1 MLPLQ
6 SPHGVWMVR
15 NHPNCVSAPGCF
27 SMGRGRHGEGR
38 ASRQARR
45 GRQYNGVNPE
55 GKDGFVRF
63 SELVQYFLKLEG
75 TSGRIALVEIL
86 AELFMRT
93 PTEDV
98 PPTAYLLQGRLAP
111 YFEPVEIGLGNNY
124 VADAIARAFGSD
136 RATVL
141 ERFDRLGDI
150 GEAAAEIAAE
160 SGSSPAPTWAPP
172 VREIFDRLLEIA
184 RTTGAGSVRAKVE
197 AFASLLGE
205 LDPLSC
211 NYLCRVP
218 LGRMRL
224 GVGDP
229 TVLDAFSFAKV
240 GDKSLRKELERAY
253 NETSDL
259 GLVGKTLWEGG
270 IEAVEGLGVRVGN
283 TVRPALAERLP
294 SAEAIIAK
302 LGQAAVERKF
312 DGFRCQGHK
321 SGDDIK
327 IFSRNLEDMTA
338 SFPEIAEGARRQVVV
353 DTAIF
358 EGEALAY
365 NPLSDEY
372 LPFQQTVRRRRK
384 HGVEE
389 TAAELPL
396 RLFAFD
402 VLYADGESVMER
414 SYSERHAKL
423 EYAVEAGDT
432 ILISQAHT
440 TGEPEELLEV
450 FNDSIQRGLEGIVA
464 KRPDSPYQA
473 GARNYNWVKLKRTQA
488 GNLQDTVDCVIVGYI
503 YGRGRRAAFGV
514 GALLVA
520 SYDRER
526 DVFPTVTKIGT
537 GLSDAQWREVRERCV
552 PHVSERKPARV
563 ESNIEPSVWV
573 EPQVVIEVL
582 ADEITR
588 SPIHPTGAQEGGQ
601 GYALRF
607 PRLVGFRQED
617 KKPEDVTTVAEIVEL
632 YNQQGARTTP

>member
-1 MLPLQ
+1 
-6 SPHGVWMVR
+6 MVR
-15 NHPNCVSAPGCF
+15 
-27 SMGRGRHGEGR
+27 GEPR
-38 ASRQARR
+38 AKHRR
-45 GRQYNGVNPE
+45 GRQYNGVNPDR
-55 GKDGFVRF
+55 KDGLVRF

-75 TSGRIALVEIL
+75 TSGRNALVEIL
-86 AELFMRT
+86 AGLFIRT
-93 PTEDV
+93 RTEDV
-98 PPTAYLLQGRLAP
+98 PPTTYLLQGRLAP
-111 YFEPVEIGLGNNY
+111 YFEPIEIGLGNNY

-160 SGSSPAPTWAPP
+160 SGSSPAPTRAPP

-184 RTTGAGSVRAKVE
+184 RTTGAGSVGAKVE

-229 TVLDAFSFAKV
+229 TVLDAFSFARV
-240 GDKSLRKELERAY
+240 GDKSLRKGLERAY

-270 IEAVEGLGVRVGN
+270 IEAVDELGVRVGN
-283 TVRPALAERLP
+283 PVRPALAERLP

-302 LGQAAVERKF
+302 LGLVAVERKY
-312 DGFRCQGHK
+312 DGFRCQVHK
-321 SGDDIK
+321 AGEAIK
-327 IFSRNLEDMTA
+327 IFSRNLEDMTP
-338 SFPEIAEGARRQVVV
+338 SFPEIAEGARQQVVV
-353 DTAIF
+353 GTAIF

-389 TAAELPL
+389 TAAQLPL

-402 VLYADGESVMER
+402 VLYADGERIMER
-414 SYSERHAKL
+414 SYTERHAIL
-423 EYAVEAGDT
+423 EHVVEAGDT
-432 ILISQAHT
+432 ILISEAHT

-450 FNDSIQRGLEGIVA
+450 FNDSIQHGLEGIVA
-464 KRPDSPYQA
+464 KRPDSHYQA
-473 GARNYNWVKLKRTQA
+473 GARNYNWVKLKRAQA
-488 GNLQDTVDCVIVGYI
+488 GNLQDTVDGVIVGYI
-503 YGRGRRAAFGV
+503 YGRGRRTAFGV

-520 SYDRER
+520 AYDPER

-537 GLSDAQWREVRERCV
+537 GLSDAQWREVRERCE
-552 PHVSERKPARV
+552 PYVSEKKPARV

-573 EPQVVIEVL
+573 EPQVVIEML

-588 SPIHPTGAQEGGQ
+588 SPVHPTGADEGGQ

-607 PRLVGFRQED
+607 PRLVSFRQED
-617 KKPEDVTTVAEIVEL
+617 KKPEDVTAVAEIVEL

>member
-1 MLPLQ
+1 MDSSSTPTT
-6 SPHGVWMVR
+6 GKMMR
-15 NHPNCVSAPGCF
+15 
-27 SMGRGRHGEGR
+27 
-38 ASRQARR
+38 SRTK
-45 GRQYNGVNPE
+45 GYV
-55 GKDGFVRF
+55 VRF
-63 SELVQYFLKLEG
+63 SELVQYFRRLEG
-75 TSGRIALVEIL
+75 TSGRNALVEIL
-86 AELFMRT
+86 AELFTKT

-98 PPTAYLLQGRLAP
+98 SPTAYLLQGRLAP

-124 VADAIARAFGSD
+124 VADAIARAFGGN

-141 ERFDRLGDI
+141 KRFDRLGDI

-160 SGSSPAPTWAPP
+160 SGSSAAPESVPP
-172 VREIFDRLLEIA
+172 VREIFDRLLGIA
-184 RTTGAGSVRAKVE
+184 RTTGAGSIGAKVE
-197 AFASLLGE
+197 AFASLLRE
-205 LDPLSC
+205 VDPLSC

-229 TVLDAFSFAKV
+229 TVLDALSFARV
-240 GDKSLRKELERAY
+240 GDTSLRKRLERAY

-270 IEAVEGLGVRVGN
+270 IEAVDALGVRVGN
-283 TVRPALAERLP
+283 PVRPALAERLP

-302 LGQAAVERKF
+302 LGRVAVERKY
-312 DGFRCQGHK
+312 DGFRCQVHK
-321 SGDDIK
+321 ADSVVR
-327 IFSRNLEDMTA
+327 IFSRNLEDLTA
-338 SFPEIAEGARRQVVV
+338 SFPEIVESARRQV
-353 DTAIF
+353 DASTAIF

-372 LPFQQTVRRRRK
+372 LPFQQTVRRKRK

-402 VLYADGESVMER
+402 ILYAECESVMER
-414 SYSERHAKL
+414 PYTERHAILKNI
-423 EYAVEAGDT
+423 VQGGDT
-432 ILISQAHT
+432 ILISESHT
-440 TGEPEELLEV
+440 TGKPDELLDV
-450 FNDSIQRGLEGIVA
+450 FNDSIQNGLEGIVA

-473 GARNYNWVKLKRTQA
+473 GARNYNWVKLKRVQA

-520 SYDRER
+520 VYDPEL

-537 GLSDAQWREVRERCV
+537 GLSDAQWREVRERCE
-552 PHVSERKPARV
+552 PYVSERKPARV

-588 SPIHPTGAQEGGQ
+588 SPVHPTGADEGGQ

-607 PRLVGFRQED
+607 PRVVSFRED

-632 YNQQGARTTP
+632 YNQQGARTTR

>member
-1 MLPLQ
+1 VYGPPAVYSSPTAAADKMTQLPTK
-6 SPHGVWMVR
+6 GYV
-15 NHPNCVSAPGCF
+15 
-27 SMGRGRHGEGR
+27 
-38 ASRQARR
+38 
-45 GRQYNGVNPE
+45 
-55 GKDGFVRF
+55 VRF
-63 SELVQYFLKLEG
+63 SGLVQYFRTLEG
-75 TSGRIALVEIL
+75 TSGRNTLVETL
-86 AELFMRT
+86 AELFAKT

-124 VADAIARAFGSD
+124 VADAIARAFGAN
-136 RATVL
+136 RARVL

-160 SGSSPAPTWAPP
+160 SGSSPAPKSSPP
-172 VREIFDRLLEIA
+172 VHEIFDRLLRIA
-184 RTTGAGSVRAKVE
+184 RTTGAGSVEAKVE
-197 AFASLLGE
+197 AFASLLE
-205 LDPLSC
+205 NLDPLSC

-229 TVLDAFSFAKV
+229 TVLDAFSFARV
-240 GDKSLRKELERAY
+240 GDRSLRKGLERAY

-270 IEAVEGLGVRVGN
+270 IEAVDALGVRVGN
-283 TVRPALAERLP
+283 PVRPALAERLP

-302 LGQAAVERKF
+302 LGRAALERKY
-312 DGFRCQGHK
+312 DGFRCQVHK
-321 SGDDIK
+321 ADDDIR
-327 IFSRNLEDMTA
+327 IFSRNLEDVTA
-338 SFPEIAEGARRQVVV
+338 SFPEIAEGARRQVAAS
-353 DTAIF
+353 TAIF

-365 NPLSDEY
+365 NPLSEEY
-372 LPFQQTVRRRRK
+372 LPFQQTARRRRK
-384 HGVEE
+384 HSVEE

-402 VLYADGESVMER
+402 VLYANGQSVMER
-414 SYSERHAKL
+414 SYTERHAML
-423 EYAVEAGDT
+423 ENVVQAGDT
-432 ILISQAHT
+432 IHISETRT

-450 FNDSIQRGLEGIVA
+450 FNDSIQHGLEGIVA
-464 KRPDSPYQA
+464 KKPDSPYQA
-473 GARNYNWVKLKRTQA
+473 GARNYNWVKLKRAQA
-488 GNLQDTVDCVIVGYI
+488 GNLQDTVDCVIVGYL

-520 SYDRER
+520 AYDPER
-526 DVFPTVTKIGT
+526 DVFPSVTKIGT
-537 GLSDAQWREVRERCV
+537 GLSDLQWREVRERCE
-552 PHVSERKPARV
+552 PYVSERKPARV

-588 SPIHPTGAQEGGQ
+588 SPVHPAGANEGGQ

-607 PRLVGFRQED
+607 PRLVSFRQDD
-617 KKPEDVTTVAEIVEL
+617 KEPEDVTTVAEIVEL
-632 YNQQGARTTP
+632 YDQQGARATR

>member
-1 MLPLQ
+1 
-6 SPHGVWMVR
+6 
-15 NHPNCVSAPGCF
+15 
-27 SMGRGRHGEGR
+27 
-38 ASRQARR
+38 
-45 GRQYNGVNPE
+45 VNPE
-55 GKDGFVRF
+55 RKDGFVRF

-75 TSGRIALVEIL
+75 TSGRNALVEIL

-111 YFEPVEIGLGNNY
+111 YFEPIEIGLGNNY

-150 GEAAAEIAAE
+150 GDAAAGIAVE
-160 SGSSPAPTWAPP
+160 SGSSPAPTRAPQ
-172 VREIFDRLLEIA
+172 VREIFDTLLEIA
-184 RTTGAGSVRAKVE
+184 RTTGAGSVGAKIGS
-197 AFASLLGE
+197 FASLLGE

-211 NYLCRVP
+211 KYLCRVP

-229 TVLDAFSFAKV
+229 TVLEAFSFARV
-240 GDKSLRKELERAY
+240 GDKSLRKGLERAY

-283 TVRPALAERLP
+283 PVRPALAERLP

-302 LGQAAVERKF
+302 LGRAAVERKY
-312 DGFRCQGHK
+312 DGFRCQVHK
-321 SGDDIK
+321 AGDDIR
-327 IFSRNLEDMTA
+327 IFSRNLEDMTS
-338 SFPEIAEGARRQVVV
+338 SFPEIAEGARRQVVAG
-353 DTAIF
+353 TAIF

-384 HGVEE
+384 HGVKE

-402 VLYADGESVMER
+402 VLYADGERVMER
-414 SYSERHAKL
+414 SYTERHAIL
-423 EYAVEAGDT
+423 EHAVEAGDT
-432 ILISQAHT
+432 ILISEAHT

-450 FNDSIQRGLEGIVA
+450 FNDSIQNGLEGIVA

-473 GARNYNWVKLKRTQA
+473 GARNYNWVKLKRAQA
-488 GNLQDTVDCVIVGYI
+488 GNLQDTVDGVIVGYI
-503 YGRGRRAAFGV
+503 YGRGRRTAFGV
-514 GALLVA
+514 GALLLAV
-520 SYDRER
+520 YDPER

-537 GLSDAQWREVRERCV
+537 GLGDAQWREVRERCE
-552 PHVSERKPARV
+552 PYVSDRKPARV

-573 EPQVVIEVL
+573 EPQVVIEML

-588 SPIHPTGAQEGGQ
+588 SPVHPTGADEGGQ

-607 PRLVGFRQED
+607 PRLVNFRQED
-617 KKPEDVTTVAEIVEL
+617 KTPEDVTTVAEIVEL

>member
-1 MLPLQ
+1 MA
-6 SPHGVWMVR
+6 R
-15 NHPNCVSAPGCF
+15 
-27 SMGRGRHGEGR
+27 
-38 ASRQARR
+38 SRTK
-45 GRQYNGVNPE
+45 GYV
-55 GKDGFVRF
+55 VRF
-63 SELVQYFLKLEG
+63 SELVRYFLKLEQ
-75 TSGRIALVEIL
+75 TSGRNALVEIL
-86 AELFMRT
+86 AELFART

-111 YFEPVEIGLGNNY
+111 YFEPVEMGLGDNY
-124 VADAIARAFGSD
+124 VADAIAQAFGSD
-136 RATVL
+136 RAMVL

-160 SGSSPAPTWAPP
+160 SGSSPAPAGVPP
-172 VREIFDRLLEIA
+172 VPEIFDRLLGIA
-184 RTTGAGSVRAKVE
+184 RTMGSGSVGAKVE

-229 TVLDAFSFAKV
+229 TVLDAFSLARV
-240 GDKSLRKELERAY
+240 GNKSLRKRLERAY

-259 GLVGKTLWEGG
+259 GLVGKTLWEDG
-270 IEAVEGLGVRVGN
+270 IEAVGCLGVRVGN
-283 TVRPALAERLP
+283 PVRPALAERLP

-302 LGQAAVERKF
+302 LGRAAVERKY
-312 DGFRCQGHK
+312 DGFRCQVHK
-321 SGDDIK
+321 AGDDIK

-338 SFPEIAEGARRQVVV
+338 SFPEIAEATRSQVVG
-353 DTAIF
+353 TAIF
-358 EGEALAY
+358 EGEAVAY

-372 LPFQQTVRRRRK
+372 VPFQQTVRRRRK

-402 VLYADGESVMER
+402 VLFADGESVMER
-414 SYSERHAKL
+414 SYTERHAML
-423 EYAVEAGDT
+423 ANAIEAGDT
-432 ILISQAHT
+432 ILVSEAHT
-440 TGEPEELLEV
+440 TGESEELIEV

-473 GARNYNWVKLKRTQA
+473 GARNYNWVKLKRAQA
-488 GNLQDTVDCVIVGYI
+488 GDLKDTVDCVIVGYI
-503 YGRGRRAAFGV
+503 YGRGRRAVFGV

-520 SYDRER
+520 AYDPER

-537 GLSDAQWREVRERCV
+537 GLSDAKWREVRERCEPYV
-552 PHVSERKPARV
+552 LERKPARV
-563 ESNIEPSVWV
+563 ESNIEPSAWV

-588 SPIHPTGAQEGGQ
+588 SPVHPTGADEGGQ

-607 PRLVGFRQED
+607 PRLVSFRQED

-632 YNQQGARTTP
+632 YDQQGARTTP

>member
-1 MLPLQ
+1 MHS
-6 SPHGVWMVR
+6 SPTATTGKIMR
-15 NHPNCVSAPGCF
+15 
-27 SMGRGRHGEGR
+27 
-38 ASRQARR
+38 SRTK
-45 GRQYNGVNPE
+45 GYV
-55 GKDGFVRF
+55 VRF
-63 SELVQYFLKLEG
+63 SELVQYFRRLEG
-75 TSGRIALVEIL
+75 TSGRNALVEIL
-86 AELFMRT
+86 AELFAKT

-111 YFEPVEIGLGNNY
+111 PFEHVEIGLGNTY
-124 VADAIARAFGSD
+124 VADAIARAFGGN
-136 RATVL
+136 RARVL

-160 SGSSPAPTWAPP
+160 SGSSAAPGSVPP
-172 VREIFDRLLEIA
+172 VREIFDRLLGIA
-184 RTTGAGSVRAKVE
+184 RTTGAGSIGTKVE
-197 AFASLLGE
+197 AFASLVRE
-205 LDPLSC
+205 VDPLSC

-229 TVLDAFSFAKV
+229 TVLDAFSFARV
-240 GDKSLRKELERAY
+240 GDKSLRKILERAY

-270 IEAVEGLGVRVGN
+270 IEAVDGLGVRVGN
-283 TVRPALAERLP
+283 PVRPALAERLP

-302 LGQAAVERKF
+302 LGRAAVERKY
-312 DGFRCQGHK
+312 DGFRCQVHK
-321 SGDDIK
+321 ADSDVR
-327 IFSRNLEDMTA
+327 IFSRNLEDLTA
-338 SFPEIAEGARRQVVV
+338 SFPEIAEGARRQVVAS
-353 DTAIF
+353 TAIF

-402 VLYADGESVMER
+402 ILYADGESVMER
-414 SYSERHAKL
+414 SYTQRHAIL
-423 EYAVEAGDT
+423 ENIVQGGDT
-432 ILISQAHT
+432 ILISESHT
-440 TGEPEELLEV
+440 TGEPDELREV
-450 FNDSIQRGLEGIVA
+450 FNDSIQHGLEGIVA

-473 GARNYNWVKLKRTQA
+473 GARNYNWVKLKRVQA
-488 GNLQDTVDCVIVGYI
+488 GDLQDTVDCVIVGYI

-520 SYDRER
+520 VYDPER
-526 DVFPTVTKIGT
+526 DVFPTVTKIGS
-537 GLSDAQWREVRERCV
+537 GLSDAQWREVRERCE
-552 PHVSERKPARV
+552 PYVSERKPARV

-588 SPIHPTGAQEGGQ
+588 SPVHPTGADEGGQ

-607 PRLVGFRQED
+607 PRLVSFRED

-632 YNQQGARTTP
+632 YGQQGARATR

>member
-1 MLPLQ
+1 M
-6 SPHGVWMVR
+6 
-15 NHPNCVSAPGCF
+15 
-27 SMGRGRHGEGR
+27 
-38 ASRQARR
+38 
-45 GRQYNGVNPE
+45 
-55 GKDGFVRF
+55 RF
-63 SELVQYFLKLEG
+63 SELVQYFQKLEG
-75 TSGRIALVEIL
+75 TSGRNALVEIL
-86 AELFMRT
+86 AELFAKT

-111 YFEPVEIGLGNNY
+111 YFEPVEIGLGNNF
-124 VADAIARAFGSD
+124 VADAIALAFGGN
-136 RATVL
+136 RTRVL
-141 ERFDRLGDI
+141 GRFDRLGDI

-160 SGSSPAPTWAPP
+160 SGSSPAPTGTPP
-172 VREIFDRLLEIA
+172 VREIFDRLLGIA
-184 RTTGAGSVRAKVE
+184 RTTGAGSIGAKVE

-205 LDPLSC
+205 IDPLSC
-211 NYLCRVP
+211 KYLCRIP

-229 TVLDAFSFAKV
+229 TVLEAFSFARV
-240 GDKSLRKELERAY
+240 GDKSLRKGLERAY

-283 TVRPALAERLP
+283 PVRPALAERLP

-302 LGQAAVERKF
+302 LGRAAVERKY
-312 DGFRCQGHK
+312 DGFRCQVHK
-321 SGDDIK
+321 AGDDIR
-327 IFSRNLEDMTA
+327 IFSRNLEDMTS
-338 SFPEIAEGARRQVVV
+338 SFPEIAEGARRQVALG
-353 DTAIF
+353 TAIF

-402 VLYADGESVMER
+402 VLYADGERVMER
-414 SYSERHAKL
+414 SYTERHAIL
-423 EYAVEAGDT
+423 EHAVEAGDT
-432 ILISQAHT
+432 ILISEVHT
-440 TGEPEELLEV
+440 TSDPEELLEV
-450 FNDSIQRGLEGIVA
+450 FNDSIQHGLEGIVA

-473 GARNYNWVKLKRTQA
+473 GARNYNWVKLKRAQA
-488 GNLQDTVDCVIVGYI
+488 GNLQDTVDGVIVGYI
-503 YGRGRRAAFGV
+503 YGRGRRTAFGV
-514 GALLVA
+514 GALLIA
-520 SYDRER
+520 TYDPER

-537 GLSDAQWREVRERCV
+537 GLSDVQWREVRERCE
-552 PHVSERKPARV
+552 PYVSERKPARV

-588 SPIHPTGAQEGGQ
+588 SPVHPTGWDEGGQ

-607 PRLVGFRQED
+607 PRLVGFRQDD
-617 KKPEDVTTVAEIVEL
+617 KKPEDVTTVAEIVKL
-632 YNQQGARTTP
+632 YNQQGARATP

>member
-1 MLPLQ
+1 M
-6 SPHGVWMVR
+6 MR
-15 NHPNCVSAPGCF
+15 
-27 SMGRGRHGEGR
+27 
-38 ASRQARR
+38 SRTK
-45 GRQYNGVNPE
+45 GYV
-55 GKDGFVRF
+55 VRF
-63 SELVQYFLKLEG
+63 SELVQYFRRLEG
-75 TSGRIALVEIL
+75 TSGRNALVEIL
-86 AELFMRT
+86 AELFART

-98 PPTAYLLQGRLAP
+98 PPTVYLLQGRLAP
-111 YFEPVEIGLGNNY
+111 FFEPIEIGLGNNY
-124 VADAIARAFGSD
+124 VADAIARAFGGD

-160 SGSSPAPTWAPP
+160 SGSSAAPESAPP
-172 VREIFDRLLEIA
+172 VREIFDRLLGIA
-184 RTTGAGSVRAKVE
+184 RTTGAGSIGAKVE

-229 TVLDAFSFAKV
+229 TVLDAFSFARV
-240 GDKSLRKELERAY
+240 GDKGLRKRLERAY

-270 IEAVEGLGVRVGN
+270 IEAVDALGVRVGN
-283 TVRPALAERLP
+283 PVRPALAERLP

-302 LGQAAVERKF
+302 LGRAAVERKY
-312 DGFRCQGHK
+312 DGFRCQVHK
-321 SGDDIK
+321 ADDDVR
-327 IFSRNLEDMTA
+327 IFSRSLEDMTA

-384 HGVEE
+384 HGVEK

-414 SYSERHAKL
+414 SYTERHAML
-423 EYAVEAGDT
+423 ENMVQAGDT
-432 ILISQAHT
+432 VLISESRT

-450 FNDSIQRGLEGIVA
+450 FDDSIQHGLEGIVA

-473 GARNYNWVKLKRTQA
+473 GARNYNWVKLKRAQA

-520 SYDRER
+520 AYDPER

-537 GLSDAQWREVRERCV
+537 GLSDAQWREVRERCE
-552 PHVSERKPARV
+552 PYVSERKPTRV
-563 ESNIEPSVWV
+563 VSNIEPSVWV

-582 ADEITR
+582 ADEISR
-588 SPIHPTGAQEGGQ
+588 SPVYPTGADEGGQ

-607 PRLVGFRQED
+607 PRLVSFRQGD

-632 YNQQGARTTP
+632 YDQQGARTRR

>member
-1 MLPLQ
+1 
-6 SPHGVWMVR
+6 
-15 NHPNCVSAPGCF
+15 
-27 SMGRGRHGEGR
+27 
-38 ASRQARR
+38 
-45 GRQYNGVNPE
+45 
-55 GKDGFVRF
+55 VRF
-63 SELVQYFLKLEG
+63 SELVQYFRKLEG
-75 TSGRIALVEIL
+75 TSGRNALVEIL
-86 AELFMRT
+86 AELFAKT

-124 VADAIARAFGSD
+124 VADAIARTFGSD

-160 SGSSPAPTWAPP
+160 SGSSPAPTSAPP
-172 VREIFDRLLEIA
+172 VREVFDRLLGIA
-184 RTTGAGSVRAKVE
+184 RTTGAGSVGAKVE

-211 NYLCRVP
+211 KYVCRIP

-229 TVLDAFSFAKV
+229 TVLDAFSFARV
-240 GDKSLRKELERAY
+240 GDKSLRMKLERAY

-259 GLVGKTLWEGG
+259 GLVGKMLWEGG
-270 IEAVEGLGVRVGN
+270 IGAVDGLGVRVGN
-283 TVRPALAERLP
+283 PVRPALAERLP

-302 LGQAAVERKF
+302 LGRAAVERKY
-312 DGFRCQGHK
+312 DGFRCQVHK
-321 SGDDIK
+321 AGDDIK
-327 IFSRNLEDMTA
+327 IFSRNLEDITV

-353 DTAIF
+353 GTAIF

-414 SYSERHAKL
+414 SYTERHAML
-423 EYAVEAGDT
+423 EYAVEEGGT
-432 ILISQAHT
+432 ILISEAHT

-450 FNDSIQRGLEGIVA
+450 FNDALQHGLEGIVA

-473 GARNYNWVKLKRTQA
+473 GARNYNWVKLKRAQA

-520 SYDRER
+520 AYDPER
-526 DVFPTVTKIGT
+526 DFFPTVTKIGT
-537 GLSDAQWREVRERCV
+537 GLSDVQWREVRERCE
-552 PHVSERKPARV
+552 PYVSERKPARV

-588 SPIHPTGAQEGGQ
+588 SPVHPTGADERGQ

-607 PRLVGFRQED
+607 PRLVSFRQDD
-617 KKPEDVTTVAEIVEL
+617 KKPEDVTTVAEIVKL
-632 YNQQGARTTP
+632 YNQQGARATP

>member
-1 MLPLQ
+1 
-6 SPHGVWMVR
+6 
-15 NHPNCVSAPGCF
+15 
-27 SMGRGRHGEGR
+27 
-38 ASRQARR
+38 
-45 GRQYNGVNPE
+45 
-55 GKDGFVRF
+55 VRF
-63 SELVQYFLKLEG
+63 SELVLYFRKLEG
-75 TSGRIALVEIL
+75 TSGRNALVEIL
-86 AELFMRT
+86 AELFART

-111 YFEPVEIGLGNNY
+111 YFEPVEMGLGNNY
-124 VADAIARAFGSD
+124 VADAIARAFGGN

-160 SGSSPAPTWAPP
+160 SGSSAAPESAPP
-172 VREIFDRLLEIA
+172 VREIFDRLHGIA
-184 RTTGAGSVRAKVE
+184 RTTGAGSIGAKVE
-197 AFASLLGE
+197 AFASLLRE
-205 LDPLSC
+205 VDPLSC
-211 NYLCRVP
+211 NYLCRIS

-224 GVGDP
+224 GAGDP
-229 TVLDAFSFAKV
+229 TVLDAFSFARA
-240 GDKSLRKELERAY
+240 GDRSLRKRLERAY

-259 GLVGKTLWEGG
+259 GLVGKMLWECG
-270 IEAVEGLGVRVGN
+270 IDAVDALGVRVGN
-283 TVRPALAERLP
+283 PVRPALAERLP

-302 LGQAAVERKF
+302 LGRVAVESKY
-312 DGFRCQGHK
+312 DGFRCQVHK
-321 SGDDIK
+321 ADDDIR
-327 IFSRNLEDMTA
+327 IFSRNLEDLTA
-338 SFPEIAEGARRQVVV
+338 AFPEITEGARRQVVAS
-353 DTAIF
+353 TAIF
-358 EGEALAY
+358 EGEALTY

-402 VLYADGESVMER
+402 ILYADGESAMER
-414 SYSERHAKL
+414 PYAERHALL
-423 EYAVEAGDT
+423 EHMVQAGDT
-432 ILISQAHT
+432 ILISESRT
-440 TGEPEELLEV
+440 TGEPGELLEV
-450 FNDSIQRGLEGIVA
+450 FNDSIQHGLEGIVA

-473 GARNYNWVKLKRTQA
+473 GARNYNWVKLKRVQA

-520 SYDRER
+520 AYDPER
-526 DVFPTVTKIGT
+526 DVFPTLTKIGT
-537 GLSDAQWREVRERCV
+537 GLSDAQWREVRERCE
-552 PHVSERKPARV
+552 PYVSERKPPRV

-588 SPIHPTGAQEGGQ
+588 SPVHPTGADEGGQ

-607 PRLVGFRQED
+607 PRLVNFRQD

-632 YNQQGARTTP
+632 YGQQGARATR

>member
-1 MLPLQ
+1 
-6 SPHGVWMVR
+6 
-15 NHPNCVSAPGCF
+15 
-27 SMGRGRHGEGR
+27 
-38 ASRQARR
+38 
-45 GRQYNGVNPE
+45 
-55 GKDGFVRF
+55 VRF
-63 SELVQYFLKLEG
+63 SELVQYFRRLEG
-75 TSGRIALVEIL
+75 TSGRNALVEVL
-86 AELFMRT
+86 AELFART

-124 VADAIARAFGSD
+124 VADAIAWAFGGD

-160 SGSSPAPTWAPP
+160 SGSSPAPNRGPP
-172 VREIFDRLLEIA
+172 VRGIFDRLLKIA

-211 NYLCRVP
+211 NYLCRIP

-229 TVLDAFSFAKV
+229 TVLDAFSFARV
-240 GDKSLRKELERAY
+240 GDKSLRKGLERAY

-270 IEAVEGLGVRVGN
+270 IEAVEYLGIRVGN
-283 TVRPALAERLP
+283 PVRPALAERLP

-302 LGQAAVERKF
+302 LGRAAIERKY
-312 DGFRCQGHK
+312 DGFRCQVHK
-321 SGDDIK
+321 AGDDIK

-338 SFPEIAEGARRQVVV
+338 SFPEIAEGARRQVVAS
-353 DTAIF
+353 TAIF

-402 VLYADGESVMER
+402 VLYADGERVMER
-414 SYSERHAKL
+414 SYTERHAIL
-423 EYAVEAGDT
+423 EHAVEAGDT
-432 ILISQAHT
+432 ILISEAHT
-440 TGEPEELLEV
+440 TSEPEELLEV
-450 FNDSIQRGLEGIVA
+450 FNDSIQHGLEGIVA

-473 GARNYNWVKLKRTQA
+473 GARNYNWVKLKRAQA
-488 GNLQDTVDCVIVGYI
+488 GNLQDTVDGVIVGYI
-503 YGRGRRAAFGV
+503 YGRGRRTVFGV

-520 SYDRER
+520 TYDPER

-537 GLSDAQWREVRERCV
+537 GLSDAQWREVKERCE
-552 PHVSERKPARV
+552 PYVSERKPARV
-563 ESNIEPSVWV
+563 ESNIVPSVWV

-588 SPIHPTGAQEGGQ
+588 SPVHPTGTDDGGQ

-607 PRLVGFRQED
+607 PRLVSFRQED
-617 KKPEDVTTVAEIVEL
+617 KKPEDVTTVTEIMEL
-632 YNQQGARTTP
+632 YNQQGARTRR

>member
-1 MLPLQ
+1 MT
-6 SPHGVWMVR
+6 R
-15 NHPNCVSAPGCF
+15 
-27 SMGRGRHGEGR
+27 
-38 ASRQARR
+38 SRTKGYA
-45 GRQYNGVNPE
+45 
-55 GKDGFVRF
+55 VRF
-63 SELVQYFLKLEG
+63 SELVQYFRRLEG
-75 TSGRIALVEIL
+75 TSGRNALVETL
-86 AELFMRT
+86 AELFVMT

-160 SGSSPAPTWAPP
+160 SGSSPAPNRAPP
-172 VREIFDRLLEIA
+172 VRGIFDRLLKIA
-184 RTTGAGSVRAKVE
+184 HTTGAGSVRAKVE

-211 NYLCRVP
+211 NYLCRIP

-224 GVGDP
+224 GVGDL
-229 TVLDAFSFAKV
+229 TVLDAFSFARV
-240 GDKSLRKELERAY
+240 GDKSLRKGLERAY

-270 IEAVEGLGVRVGN
+270 IEAVEHLGVRVGN
-283 TVRPALAERLP
+283 PVRPALAERLP
-294 SAEAIIAK
+294 SAEAIMAK
-302 LGQAAVERKF
+302 LGWAAVERKY
-312 DGFRCQGHK
+312 DGFRCQVHK
-321 SGDDIK
+321 AGDDIK
-327 IFSRNLEDMTA
+327 IFSRNLEDMTV
-338 SFPEIAEGARRQVVV
+338 SFPEIAEGARRQVVAS
-353 DTAIF
+353 TAIF

-402 VLYADGESVMER
+402 VLYADGERVMER
-414 SYSERHAKL
+414 SYTERHAILKH
-423 EYAVEAGDT
+423 AVEAGDT
-432 ILISQAHT
+432 ILISEAHT
-440 TGEPEELLEV
+440 TSEPEELLEV
-450 FNDSIQRGLEGIVA
+450 FNDSIQHGLEGIVA

-473 GARNYNWVKLKRTQA
+473 GARNYNWVKLKRAQA
-488 GNLQDTVDCVIVGYI
+488 GNLQDTVDGVIVGYI
-503 YGRGRRAAFGV
+503 YGRGRRTVFGV

-520 SYDRER
+520 TYDPER

-537 GLSDAQWREVRERCV
+537 GLSDAQWREVKERCE
-552 PHVSERKPARV
+552 PYVSERKPARV
-563 ESNIEPSVWV
+563 ESNIVPSVWV

-588 SPIHPTGAQEGGQ
+588 SPVHPTGTDEGGQ

-607 PRLVGFRQED
+607 PRLVSFRQED
-617 KKPEDVTTVAEIVEL
+617 KKPEDVTTVAEIMEL
-632 YNQQGARTTP
+632 YNQQGARTTR

>member
-1 MLPLQ
+1 
-6 SPHGVWMVR
+6 
-15 NHPNCVSAPGCF
+15 
-27 SMGRGRHGEGR
+27 MGRGRHGEGR
-38 ASRQARR
+38 ASREARR

-55 GKDGFVRF
+55 GRDGFVRF
-63 SELVQYFLKLEG
+63 SELVQYFLKLER
-75 TSGRIALVEIL
+75 TSGRNALVEIL

-160 SGSSPAPTWAPP
+160 SGSSPAPTRAPP
-172 VREIFDRLLEIA
+172 VREIFDRLHEIA
-184 RTTGAGSVRAKVE
+184 RTTGAGSVTAKVE

-205 LDPLSC
+205 LDPPSC

-229 TVLDAFSFAKV
+229 TVLDAFSFARV
-240 GDKSLRKELERAY
+240 GDKSLRKGLERAY

-270 IEAVEGLGVRVGN
+270 IEAVECLGVRIGN
-283 TVRPALAERLP
+283 PVRPALAERLP

-302 LGQAAVERKF
+302 LGRAAVERKY
-312 DGFRCQGHK
+312 DGFRCQVHK
-321 SGDDIK
+321 AGDDIK

-338 SFPEIAEGARRQVVV
+338 SFPEIVEGARRQVVAS
-353 DTAIF
+353 TAIF

-384 HGVEE
+384 HGVKE

-402 VLYADGESVMER
+402 VLYADGERVMER
-414 SYSERHAKL
+414 SYTERHAIL
-423 EYAVEAGDT
+423 EHAVEAGDT
-432 ILISQAHT
+432 ILISEAHT
-440 TGEPEELLEV
+440 TGEPRELLEV
-450 FNDSIQRGLEGIVA
+450 FNDSIQHGLEGIVA

-473 GARNYNWVKLKRTQA
+473 GARNYNWVKLKRAQA

-503 YGRGRRAAFGV
+503 YGRGPVHPA
-514 GALLVA
+514 GA
-520 SYDRER
+520 D
-526 DVFPTVTKIGT
+526 
-537 GLSDAQWREVRERCV
+537 
-552 PHVSERKPARV
+552 
-563 ESNIEPSVWV
+563 
-573 EPQVVIEVL
+573 
-582 ADEITR
+582 
-588 SPIHPTGAQEGGQ
+588 EGGQ

-607 PRLVGFRQED
+607 PRLVSFRQED
-617 KKPEDVTTVAEIVEL
+617 KKPEDVTTVAEIMDL

>member
-1 MLPLQ
+1 
-6 SPHGVWMVR
+6 
-15 NHPNCVSAPGCF
+15 
-27 SMGRGRHGEGR
+27 
-38 ASRQARR
+38 
-45 GRQYNGVNPE
+45 
-55 GKDGFVRF
+55 
-63 SELVQYFLKLEG
+63 VQYFRKLEG
-75 TSGRIALVEIL
+75 TSGRNALVEIL
-86 AELFMRT
+86 AELFAKT

-111 YFEPVEIGLGNNY
+111 YFEPVELGLGNNY
-124 VADAIARAFGSD
+124 VAEAIALAFGGN

-150 GEAAAEIAAE
+150 GEAAAEIAVE
-160 SGSSPAPTWAPP
+160 SGSSPAPTRAPP
-172 VREIFDRLLEIA
+172 VREIFDRLLGIA
-184 RTTGAGSVRAKVE
+184 RKTGAGSVGAKVE
-197 AFASLLGE
+197 AFSSLLGE

-229 TVLDAFSFAKV
+229 TVLDAFSFARV
-240 GDKSLRKELERAY
+240 GDKSLRKGLERAY

-270 IEAVEGLGVRVGN
+270 IEAVECLGVRVGN
-283 TVRPALAERLP
+283 PVRPA
-294 SAEAIIAK
+294 
-302 LGQAAVERKF
+302 
-312 DGFRCQGHK
+312 
-321 SGDDIK
+321 
-327 IFSRNLEDMTA
+327 
-338 SFPEIAEGARRQVVV
+338 IAEGARRQVLAS
-353 DTAIF
+353 TAIF

-488 GNLQDTVDCVIVGYI
+488 GNLQDTVDGVIVGYI
-503 YGRGRRAAFGV
+503 YGRGRRTAFGV

-520 SYDRER
+520 SYDPER

-537 GLSDAQWREVRERCV
+537 GLSDAQWPEVRERCE
-552 PHVSERKPARV
+552 PYVSQRKPARV

-588 SPIHPTGAQEGGQ
+588 SPVHPAGADEGGQ
-601 GYALRF
+601 GYALA
-607 PRLVGFRQED
+607 P
-617 KKPEDVTTVAEIVEL
+617 AS
-632 YNQQGARTTP
+632 

>member
-1 MLPLQ
+1 
-6 SPHGVWMVR
+6 MVR
-15 NHPNCVSAPGCF
+15 
-27 SMGRGRHGEGR
+27 GEPR
-38 ASRQARR
+38 AKHRR

-75 TSGRIALVEIL
+75 TSGRNALVEIL

-141 ERFDRLGDI
+141 ERFDCLGDL

-160 SGSSPAPTWAPP
+160 SGSSPVPTKVSP

-197 AFASLLGE
+197 AFASLLGK

-229 TVLDAFSFAKV
+229 TVLDAFSFARV
-240 GDKSLRKELERAY
+240 GDKSLRKGLERAY

-270 IEAVEGLGVRVGN
+270 IEAVECLGVRVGN
-283 TVRPALAERLP
+283 PVRPALAERLP

-302 LGQAAVERKF
+302 LGRAAVERKY
-312 DGFRCQGHK
+312 DGFRCQVHK
-321 SGDDIK
+321 AGDEIK

-338 SFPEIAEGARRQVVV
+338 SFPEIAEATRRQVVG
-353 DTAIF
+353 TAIF
-358 EGEALAY
+358 EGEAVAY

-372 LPFQQTVRRRRK
+372 VPFQQTVRRRRK

-402 VLYADGESVMER
+402 VLYAEGESVMQR
-414 SYSERHAKL
+414 SYTERHAML
-423 EYAVEAGDT
+423 EYAIEAGDT
-432 ILISQAHT
+432 ILISEAHT
-440 TGEPEELLEV
+440 TGESEELLEV

-473 GARNYNWVKLKRTQA
+473 GARNYNWVKLKRAQA
-488 GNLQDTVDCVIVGYI
+488 GNLEDTVDGVIVGYI
-503 YGRGRRAAFGV
+503 YGRGRRTAFGV

-520 SYDRER
+520 AYDPER
-526 DVFPTVTKIGT
+526 DVFPTVTK
-537 GLSDAQWREVRERCV
+537 
-552 PHVSERKPARV
+552 
-563 ESNIEPSVWV
+563 
-573 EPQVVIEVL
+573 
-582 ADEITR
+582 
-588 SPIHPTGAQEGGQ
+588 
-601 GYALRF
+601 
-607 PRLVGFRQED
+607 
-617 KKPEDVTTVAEIVEL
+617 
-632 YNQQGARTTP
+632 

>member
-1 MLPLQ
+1 M
-6 SPHGVWMVR
+6 R
-15 NHPNCVSAPGCF
+15 
-27 SMGRGRHGEGR
+27 
-38 ASRQARR
+38 SRTK
-45 GRQYNGVNPE
+45 GYV
-55 GKDGFVRF
+55 VRF
-63 SELVQYFLKLEG
+63 SEVVQYFRRLEG
-75 TSGRIALVEIL
+75 TSGRNSLVEIL
-86 AELFMRT
+86 AELFAKT
-93 PTEDV
+93 PTEDL

-124 VADAIARAFGSD
+124 VADAIARAFGGN
-136 RATVL
+136 RAIVL

-160 SGSSPAPTWAPP
+160 SGSSAAPESVPP
-172 VREIFDRLLEIA
+172 VREIFDRLLGIA
-184 RTTGAGSVRAKVE
+184 RTTGAGSIGAKVE
-197 AFASLLGE
+197 AFASLLRE
-205 LDPLSC
+205 VDPLSC

-229 TVLDAFSFAKV
+229 TVLDALSFASV
-240 GDKSLRKELERAY
+240 GDKSLRKRLERAY

-270 IEAVEGLGVRVGN
+270 IEAVDALGVRVGN
-283 TVRPALAERLP
+283 PVRPALAERLP

-302 LGQAAVERKF
+302 LGRVAVERKY
-312 DGFRCQGHK
+312 DGFRCQVHK
-321 SGDDIK
+321 ADSDVR
-327 IFSRNLEDMTA
+327 IFSRNLEDLTA
-338 SFPEIAEGARRQVVV
+338 SFPEIVDSARRQIVAS
-353 DTAIF
+353 TAIF

-402 VLYADGESVMER
+402 ILYAEGESVMER
-414 SYSERHAKL
+414 PYTERHAIL
-423 EYAVEAGDT
+423 ENLVQGGDT
-432 ILISQAHT
+432 ILISESHS
-440 TGEPEELLEV
+440 TGEPDELLEV
-450 FNDSIQRGLEGIVA
+450 FNDSIQHGLEGIVA
-464 KRPDSPYQA
+464 KRLDSPYQA
-473 GARNYNWVKLKRTQA
+473 GARNYNWVKLKRVQA

-503 YGRGRRAAFGV
+503 YGRGRRTAFGV

-520 SYDRER
+520 VYAPER

-537 GLSDAQWREVRERCV
+537 GLSDAQWREVRDRCEPYV
-552 PHVSERKPARV
+552 NERKPPRV

-588 SPIHPTGAQEGGQ
+588 SPVHPTGADEGGQ

-607 PRLVGFRQED
+607 PRLVSFRQD

-632 YNQQGARTTP
+632 YGQQGARATR

>member
-6 SPHGVWMVR
+6 SSHGVWMVR
-15 NHPNCVSAPGCF
+15 NHPNCVSAPGCS
-27 SMGRGRHGEGR
+27 SMRRGRHGEGR

-45 GRQYNGVNPE
+45 RRQYNGVNPE

-75 TSGRIALVEIL
+75 TSGRNALVEIL

-124 VADAIARAFGSD
+124 VADAIARAFGRD

-141 ERFDRLGDI
+141 ERFDRLGDL
-150 GEAAAEIAAE
+150 GEAAAEIATE
-160 SGSSPAPTWAPP
+160 SGSSPVPTKVPP

-197 AFASLLGE
+197 AFASLLEG
-205 LDPLSC
+205 
-211 NYLCRVP
+211 
-218 LGRMRL
+218 
-224 GVGDP
+224 
-229 TVLDAFSFAKV
+229 
-240 GDKSLRKELERAY
+240 LERAY

-270 IEAVEGLGVRVGN
+270 IEAVECLGVRVGN
-283 TVRPALAERLP
+283 PVRPALAERLP

-302 LGQAAVERKF
+302 LGRVAVERKY
-312 DGFRCQGHK
+312 DGFRCQVHK
-321 SGDDIK
+321 AGDDIK

-338 SFPEIAEGARRQVVV
+338 SFPEIAEGARRQVVAS
-353 DTAIF
+353 TAIF

-402 VLYADGESVMER
+402 VLYADGERVMER
-414 SYSERHAKL
+414 SYTERHAML
-423 EYAVEAGDT
+423 ENMVQVGDT
-432 ILISQAHT
+432 ILISESRT

-450 FNDSIQRGLEGIVA
+450 FNDSIQHGLEGIVA

-473 GARNYNWVKLKRTQA
+473 GARNYNWVKLKRAQA
-488 GNLQDTVDCVIVGYI
+488 GNLQDTVDGVIIGYI
-503 YGRGRRAAFGV
+503 YGPGRRTAFGV

-520 SYDRER
+520 AYDPKR

-537 GLSDAQWREVRERCV
+537 GLSDDQWREVRERCE
-552 PHVSERKPARV
+552 PYVSEKKPARV

-588 SPIHPTGAQEGGQ
+588 SPVHPAGADEGGQ

-607 PRLVGFRQED
+607 PRLVSFRQED
-617 KKPEDVTTVAEIVEL
+617 RKPEDVTTVAEIVEL
-632 YNQQGARTTP
+632 YNQQGARRTP

>member
-1 MLPLQ
+1 
-6 SPHGVWMVR
+6 
-15 NHPNCVSAPGCF
+15 
-27 SMGRGRHGEGR
+27 
-38 ASRQARR
+38 
-45 GRQYNGVNPE
+45 
-55 GKDGFVRF
+55 VRF
-63 SELVQYFLKLEG
+63 SELVQYFRRLEE
-75 TSGRIALVEIL
+75 TSGRNALVEIL
-86 AELFMRT
+86 AELFAKT

-124 VADAIARAFGSD
+124 VADAIARAFGGN

-141 ERFDRLGDI
+141 KRFDRLGDI
-150 GEAAAEIAAE
+150 GEVAAEIAAE
-160 SGSSPAPTWAPP
+160 SGSSAAPESVPP
-172 VREIFDRLLEIA
+172 VREIFDRLLGIA
-184 RTTGAGSVRAKVE
+184 RTTGTGSIGAKVE
-197 AFASLLGE
+197 VFASLLRE
-205 LDPLSC
+205 VDPLSC

-229 TVLDAFSFAKV
+229 TVLDALSFASV
-240 GDKSLRKELERAY
+240 GDKSLRKRLERAY

-270 IEAVEGLGVRVGN
+270 IEAVDALGIRVGN
-283 TVRPALAERLP
+283 PVRPALAERLP

-302 LGQAAVERKF
+302 LGRVAVERKY
-312 DGFRCQGHK
+312 DGFRCQVHK
-321 SGDDIK
+321 AGSDVR
-327 IFSRNLEDMTA
+327 IFSRNLEDLTA
-338 SFPEIAEGARRQVVV
+338 SFPEITESARRQVVAS
-353 DTAIF
+353 TAIF

-402 VLYADGESVMER
+402 ILYANGESVMER
-414 SYSERHAKL
+414 SYAERHAML
-423 EYAVEAGDT
+423 ENMVQGGDT
-432 ILISQAHT
+432 ILISESRT
-440 TGEPEELLEV
+440 TDEPDELLEV
-450 FNDSIQRGLEGIVA
+450 FDDSIQHGLEGIVA

-473 GARNYNWVKLKRTQA
+473 GARNYNWVKLKRVQA

-520 SYDRER
+520 VYDPEL

-537 GLSDAQWREVRERCV
+537 GLSDAQWREVRERCE
-552 PHVSERKPARV
+552 PYVSERKPARV

-588 SPIHPTGAQEGGQ
+588 SPVHPTGADEGGQ

-607 PRLVGFRQED
+607 PRVVSFRED

-632 YNQQGARTTP
+632 YNQQGARTTR

>member
-1 MLPLQ
+1 
-6 SPHGVWMVR
+6 
-15 NHPNCVSAPGCF
+15 
-27 SMGRGRHGEGR
+27 
-38 ASRQARR
+38 
-45 GRQYNGVNPE
+45 
-55 GKDGFVRF
+55 VRF
-63 SELVQYFLKLEG
+63 SELVQYFRRLEE
-75 TSGRIALVEIL
+75 TSGRNALVEIL
-86 AELFMRT
+86 AELFAKT

-98 PPTAYLLQGRLAP
+98 PPTAYLLQGRLVP

-124 VADAIARAFGSD
+124 VADAIARAFGGN

-141 ERFDRLGDI
+141 KLFDRLGDI

-160 SGSSPAPTWAPP
+160 SGSSAAPESVPP
-172 VREIFDRLLEIA
+172 VREIFDRLLGIA
-184 RTTGAGSVRAKVE
+184 HTTGAGSVGAKLE
-197 AFASLLGE
+197 AFASLLRE
-205 LDPLSC
+205 VDPLSC

-229 TVLDAFSFAKV
+229 TVLDALSFARV
-240 GDKSLRKELERAY
+240 GDKSLRKRLERAY

-270 IEAVEGLGVRVGN
+270 IEAVDALGVRVGN
-283 TVRPALAERLP
+283 PVRPALAERLP

-302 LGQAAVERKF
+302 LGRVAVERKY
-312 DGFRCQGHK
+312 DGFRCQVHK
-321 SGDDIK
+321 ADSVVR
-327 IFSRNLEDMTA
+327 IFSRNLEDLTA
-338 SFPEIAEGARRQVVV
+338 SFPEIVESARRQV
-353 DTAIF
+353 DASTAIF

-372 LPFQQTVRRRRK
+372 LPFQQTVRRKRK

-402 VLYADGESVMER
+402 ILYAECESVMER
-414 SYSERHAKL
+414 PYTERHAILKNI
-423 EYAVEAGDT
+423 VQGGDT
-432 ILISQAHT
+432 ILISESHT
-440 TGEPEELLEV
+440 TGKPDELLDV
-450 FNDSIQRGLEGIVA
+450 FNDSIQNGLEGIVA

-473 GARNYNWVKLKRTQA
+473 GARNYNWVKLKRVQA

-520 SYDRER
+520 VYDPEL

-537 GLSDAQWREVRERCV
+537 GLSDAQWREVRERCE
-552 PHVSERKPARV
+552 PYVSERKPARV

-588 SPIHPTGAQEGGQ
+588 SPVHPTGADEGGQ

-607 PRLVGFRQED
+607 PRVVSFRED

-632 YNQQGARTTP
+632 YNQQGARTTR